1 MLTTE
6 VEPTLKAENIRLG
19 RFVLQLHLN
28 ELITPVLMLPRLEKS
43 FIGSAG
49 EVSLRFVK
57 VKDGR
62 MTIQGILKGGSIAV
76 PLTSSLAC
84 LD

>member
-1 MLTTE
+1 MTK

-19 RFVLQLHLN
+19 RFCLTVTSKRAHYACLN
-28 ELITPVLMLPRLEKS
+28 VATVIKS
-43 FIGSAG
+43 FIGLADD
-49 EVSLRFVK
+49 VSLRFVK

-62 MTIQGILKGGSIAV
+62 MTIQGILKGGSIAL